1 MAARLPGPALAWAL
15 SPLVLLLAFL
25 AVGPLLTPFDV
36 ITPDWGVAWQA
47 PELASA
53 HPLGTDAI
61 GRDVL
66 ARTVLGGRWSLLVAL
81 TSAFAGALFGAIYG
95 ALCGFAGGWIDVLG
109 MRLVDALTGVPLL
122 LVAVV
127 VITVLDPGMLTLVLV
142 IASYLWLDV
151 ARLLRAETVRLRQ
164 REFLLAARLAG
175 ISRWR
180 RFAHHLTPHL
190 LGPWLLALTLA
201 VPHAVLIESFLSFL
215 GLGPGEAVGSLGSLL
230 AEGAQDLELAPWLLL
245 APTAVLLLLLGG
257 LRALALQL
265 EQRLQERA

>member
-1 MAARLPGPALAWAL
+1 
-15 SPLVLLLAFL
+15 
-25 AVGPLLTPFDV
+25 
-36 ITPDWGVAWQA
+36 
-47 PELASA
+47 
-53 HPLGTDAI
+53 
-61 GRDVL
+61 
-66 ARTVLGGRWSLLVAL
+66 
-81 TSAFAGALFGAIYG
+81 
-95 ALCGFAGGWIDVLG
+95 

-127 VITVLDPGMLTLVLV
+127 VITVLDPGMPTLVLV

-151 ARLLRAETVRLRQ
+151 ARLVRAETVRLRE

-180 RFAHHLTPHL
+180 RFAHHLRPHL

-230 AEGAQDLELAPWLLL
+230 AEGAQDLQLAPWLLL
-245 APTAVLLLLLGG
+245 APTVVLLLLLGG
-257 LRALALQL
+257 LRALALLL
-265 EQRLQERA
+265 EQQLQERA